1 MDLTGK
7 TALVTGAN
15 RGIGRALVERLA
27 RLPLHSVLAGVR
39 RVESFDVIKPPSDGA
54 QEVRAVRVDLSSQTS
69 IEQCCA
75 ELGTR
80 LTQIDL
86 LINNAGL
93 MTGGLLEQQAIDE
106 IYAMFQVNLVGV
118 THLTQRVLPGML
130 ARRKGTIANNASI
143 SGYAHFP
150 AASTYAASKA
160 GIVGFT
166 ESLRRELRGTGVH
179 AMHLVTPGV
188 ATDMLSA
195 TDEVYG
201 RHMDTSGWDRIPPE
215 EWAAKVVSAIE
226 ADKRVLGPGG
236 RSRLA
241 MLAAQGPTFLLDAVT
256 ARLFS
261 RRPRSQA

>member
-1 MDLTGK
+1 MNLTNA

-15 RGIGRALVERLA
+15 RGIGRALIERLA
-27 RLPLHSVLAGVR
+27 ELPLRTVLAGMR
-39 RVESFDVIKPPSDGA
+39 NVESFEAVSPRPGGA
-54 QEVRAVRVDLSSQTS
+54 HEVRAVHMDLSSQAS
-69 IEQCCA
+69 IEKCCS
-75 ELGTR
+75 ELGEELR
-80 LTQIDL
+80 QIDL

-93 MTGGLLEQQAIDE
+93 MTGGLLEEQAIDE
-106 IYAMFQVNLVGV
+106 VYAMFQVNLVGV
-118 THLTQRVLPGML
+118 THLTQRVLPGMIE
-130 ARRKGTIANNASI
+130 RRRGTIVNNASI
-143 SGYAHFP
+143 SGYAYFP
-150 AASTYAASKA
+150 AAGTYAASKA

-201 RHMDTSGWDRIPPE
+201 RHMDTSGWDRVPPE
-215 EWAAKVVSAIE
+215 EWAAKVVGAIE

-236 RSRLA
+236 RSGLA
-241 MLAAQGPTFLLDAVT
+241 MLAAEGPTFVLDAVT

-261 RRPRSQA
+261 RRPRS

>member
-1 MDLTGK
+1 MDLSGK
-7 TALVTGAN
+7 TVLITGAN

-27 RLPLHSVLAGVR
+27 QLPLRTVLAGVR
-39 RVESFDVIKPPSDGA
+39 DVERFEAVTPSPGGA
-54 QEVRAVRVDLSSQTS
+54 QELRAVHIDLSSKAS
-69 IEQCCA
+69 IEQCCSELGA
-75 ELGTR
+75 ELG
-80 LTQIDL
+80 QIDVL
-86 LINNAGL
+86 VNNAGL
-93 MTGGLLEQQAIDE
+93 MTGGLLEEQDIDE
-106 IYAMFQVNLVGV
+106 VYAMFQVNLVGV
-118 THLTQRVLPGML
+118 THLTRRVLPGML

-201 RHMDTSGWDRIPPE
+201 RHIDTSGWDHIPPE
-215 EWAAKVVSAIE
+215 TWAAKVVSAIE

-236 RSRLA
+236 RSGLA
-241 MLAAQGPTFLLDAVT
+241 MLAARGPAFLLDAIT
-256 ARLFS
+256 ARAFS
-261 RRPRSQA
+261 RQPRH